1 MPKKVLYETTAP
13 KMNFRK
19 ISDAS
24 ILFEPN
30 DLKSGKKTVYSQILL
45 PDEDTIRRLSIPK
58 NIQFENLNFNK
69 NANSVSKSRFLK
81 NSDRVPVSFNQPA
94 NINLS
99 PVIDNAD
106 LAKNSLLLKNSDR
119 VPVLFNQPANINLS
133 PVIENADLVKNSL
146 LLKNSDRMPVSFNQ
160 PANIRSQVIDNVRN
174 FKRQGYNCPS
184 LLWLTI
190 LAVIILLL
198 QLLFIYLFCKFKI

>member
-69 NANSVSKSRFLK
+69 NANLVSKSRFLK
-81 NSDRVPVSFNQPA
+81 NSDRVPVS
-94 NINLS
+94 
-99 PVIDNAD
+99 
-106 LAKNSLLLKNSDR
+106 
-119 VPVLFNQPANINLS
+119 FNQPANINLS

-160 PANIRSQVIDNVRN
+160 PANIRLQVIDNVRN